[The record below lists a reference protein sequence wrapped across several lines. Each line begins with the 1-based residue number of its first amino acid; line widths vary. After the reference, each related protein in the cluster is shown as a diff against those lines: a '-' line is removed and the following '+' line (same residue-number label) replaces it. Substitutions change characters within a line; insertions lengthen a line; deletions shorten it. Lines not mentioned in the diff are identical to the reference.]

1 MKIGA
6 HPRRRKLVAGSAK
19 IEISM
24 FWTHRSFWVLPIL
37 VAAILGGLSTI
48 VSHTRLRRVYE
59 HRFTESRRER
69 LFLASLGFF
78 TTVLVVRALTLAIRH
93 DIGPFHD
100 VSMNGRHIHHLVWGI
115 LLLLLVGYLW
125 LVEVGTGVVAAPTQW
140 TGRLTSMLFG
150 VAAALTLDE
159 FALWL
164 NLRDVYWEREGRESF
179 EALALFGGLLAI
191 GIFGRAFWTGIAK
204 ELGKK

>member
-1 MKIGA
+1 
-6 HPRRRKLVAGSAK
+6 
-19 IEISM
+19 M
-24 FWTHRSFWVLPIL
+24 FLTHRSFWILPIL
-37 VAAILGGLSTI
+37 VSAILGSLAAI
-48 VSHTRLRRVYE
+48 VSQSRLREVYKS
-59 HRFTESRRER
+59 RFPESRRER
-69 LFLASLGFF
+69 LFLASVGFF
-78 TTVLVVRALTLAIRH
+78 TTALVVRGITIAIHH

-125 LVEVGTGVVAAPTQW
+125 LV
-140 TGRLTSMLFG
+140 
-150 VAAALTLDE
+150 E

-191 GIFGRAFWTGIAK
+191 GIFGRAFWRGVAAET
-204 ELGKK
+204 

>member
-1 MKIGA
+1 
-6 HPRRRKLVAGSAK
+6 
-19 IEISM
+19 M

-37 VAAILGGLSTI
+37 VAAILGGLSAI
-48 VSHTRLRRVYE
+48 VSHTRLKRVYE
-59 HRFTESRRER
+59 HRLAESRRER

-78 TTVLVVRALTLAIRH
+78 TTVLVVRALTIAIRH
-93 DIGPFHD
+93 GIGPFHD
-100 VSMNGRHIHHLVWGI
+100 VSMRGRHIHHLVWGI

-125 LVEVGTGVVAAPTQW
+125 LMELGTGASSSSPW

-179 EALALFGGLLAI
+179 EALALFGGVLAV
-191 GIFGRAFWTGIAK
+191 GVFGRAFWRGVATEFGKIFLGITRG
-204 ELGKK
+204 GKSVSPKNGSS

>member
-1 MKIGA
+1 M
-6 HPRRRKLVAGSAK
+6 
-19 IEISM
+19 
-24 FWTHRSFWVLPIL
+24 
-37 VAAILGGLSTI
+37 
-48 VSHTRLRRVYE
+48 
-59 HRFTESRRER
+59 
-69 LFLASLGFF
+69 
-78 TTVLVVRALTLAIRH
+78 LVVRGLTLAIRH

-100 VSMNGRHIHHLVWGI
+100 ISMRGRHIHHLVWGI

-125 LVEVGTGVVAAPTQW
+125 LVEVGTGAASSTQW
-140 TGRLTSMLFG
+140 PGRLTSMLFG

-191 GIFGRAFWTGIAK
+191 GIFGRSFWTGIAK
-204 ELGKK
+204 QLGGIFHR

>member
-1 MKIGA
+1 
-6 HPRRRKLVAGSAK
+6 
-19 IEISM
+19 M
-24 FWTHRSFWVLPIL
+24 FWTHRSFWILPIVL
-37 VAAILGGLSTI
+37 AAILGGLSAI
-48 VSHTRLRRVYE
+48 VSQTRLKNVYQ

-69 LFLASLGFF
+69 LFLASIGFF
-78 TTVLVVRALTLAIRH
+78 ITVLVVRGVTLAIRH

-100 VSMNGRHIHHLVWGI
+100 ISMRGRHIHHLVWGI

-125 LVEVGTGVVAAPTQW
+125 LIEVGTGAVSATQW
-140 TGRLTSMLFG
+140 TGRLMSMLFG

-191 GIFGRAFWTGIAK
+191 GIFGRSFWTGIAR
-204 ELGKK
+204 ELGGIFHGRHNTRSPDRRSAGVGSKPR